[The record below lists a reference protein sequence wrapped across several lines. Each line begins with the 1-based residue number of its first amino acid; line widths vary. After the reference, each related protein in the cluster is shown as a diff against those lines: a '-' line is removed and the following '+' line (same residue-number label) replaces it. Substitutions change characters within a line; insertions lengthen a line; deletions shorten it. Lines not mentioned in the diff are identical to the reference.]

1 MPGYRHRYMY
11 YMTGLPGWMRFGYS
25 PGWQGMPPGAQY
37 LMQSGQLPQFTEF
50 LQQRTPAVSA
60 VPGAPLGWSAPY
72 VPQMTKEQEIALLE
86 QQMEVLEQ
94 QLRAIEERMKR
105 LKEEE

>member
-25 PGWQGMPPGAQY
+25 PGWQGIPPGAQY
-37 LMQSGQLPQFTEF
+37 LMQ
-50 LQQRTPAVSA
+50 QRTPGAGA
-60 VPGAPLGWSAPY
+60 VPGAPTGWSVPY
-72 VPQMTKEQEIALLE
+72 IPQMTREQEMAMLE

-94 QLRAIEERMKR
+94 QLRAIEERLKK